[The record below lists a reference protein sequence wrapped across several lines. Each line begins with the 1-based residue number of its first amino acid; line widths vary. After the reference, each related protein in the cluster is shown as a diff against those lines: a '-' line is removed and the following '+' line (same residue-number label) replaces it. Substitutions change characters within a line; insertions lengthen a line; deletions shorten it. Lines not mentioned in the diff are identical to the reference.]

1 MATDEPT
8 GPTGPT
14 DVTQASGPSGPSGAS
29 GPTVDHPVLTFEQI
43 MASPVVVQNAVTSEP
58 EPTVVIE
65 PTVVPP
71 ITLEELMESYDAKV
85 AQEDIDKATVGVL
98 LNESTDSLRTS
109 LLQWASARFPAA
121 YIIKRIT
128 LNIPSVCSDG
138 VTRTVS
144 EYFMYCLGT
153 DMVGL
158 LERLKAKVEG
168 IQFGYSFENNTL
180 RIHVSKC

>member
-1 MATDEPT
+1 MSTDE
-8 GPTGPT
+8 
-14 DVTQASGPSGPSGAS
+14 SSNSN
-29 GPTVDHPVLTFEQI
+29 VDHPVLTFEQI
-43 MASPVVVQNAVTSEP
+43 MGSPPVVDNTVTSGPTVVSEPPVVV
-58 EPTVVIE
+58 
-65 PTVVPP
+65 P

-85 AQEDIDKATVGVL
+85 AQEDLDKATVAAL
-98 LNESTDSLRTS
+98 LNESSDSLRIS
-109 LLQWASARFPAA
+109 LLQWASTRFQAA